1 MDAIVMSLRI
11 GNVHIFFCKVSMI
24 QSSEYLGITSTSWE
38 SDLLVGN
45 NVDQLGKREKQR
57 RVRAPLVGTSWEHRD
72 MKLTSWGTLAHILLQ
87 SYDFNP
93 GCG

>member
-1 MDAIVMSLRI
+1 MSLRI
-11 GNVHIFFCKVSMI
+11 GDVFIFCKVSMI
-24 QSSEYLGITSTSWE
+24 QSSKYPEITSTCWE

-45 NVDQLGKREKQR
+45 
-57 RVRAPLVGTSWEHRD
+57 TH
-72 MKLTSWGTLAHILLQ
+72 AHILVQ